1 MTRRRGPTKRLLIAP
16 ALLLVAMVFG
26 LHLVQGGV
34 PRPVDP
40 GLAVPSEPSPEQVRD
55 RSCRRGHDPA
65 LISELRS
72 ALPPDAIVASTDVVA
87 CPTAYDGRRVRYR
100 GEVVGD
106 VLRRDAGAWVLVND
120 DAYALE
126 VGPLP
131 AHREHRGTNTGLT
144 VWVPEHLLDAIGGTG
159 RPGRRGDLVEVAG
172 RIVRTDP
179 SDGGGLTLR
188 ATNLQI
194 LAPAVAVDE
203 PLDLPQLWL
212 AIGVLTVAAGLTVV
226 RRRAVTRR

>member
-1 MTRRRGPTKRLLIAP
+1 
-16 ALLLVAMVFG
+16 
-26 LHLVQGGV
+26 
-34 PRPVDP
+34 
-40 GLAVPSEPSPEQVRD
+40 
-55 RSCRRGHDPA
+55 
-65 LISELRS
+65 
-72 ALPPDAIVASTDVVA
+72 
-87 CPTAYDGRRVRYR
+87 
-100 GEVVGD
+100 VVGD
-106 VLRRDAGAWVLVND
+106 VLRRDGGAWVLVND
-120 DAYALE
+120 DD
-126 VGPLP
+126 V
-131 AHREHRGTNTGLT
+131 
-144 VWVPEHLLDAIGGTG
+144 
-159 RPGRRGDLVEVAG
+159 RPGGRAAAGPPRAPWHEQRPDRLGPRAPAGRDRRDSGGRASRGDLVEVAG